1 MEFSERAPLMS
12 SLILVLGKEG
22 GDESIDAIS
31 KILDVLAEKGDPGNT
46 GAFVPVVMF
55 GLVNGIAKMA
65 LEASK
70 DDSERALVVTYL
82 SMLLSEALVDAVHV
96 TDGANDGPLS
106 DSGLADMLAGLGVSL
121 PIEKPTKKKRWW
133 RR

>member
-1 MEFSERAPLMS
+1 MEFNERAPLMS